1 MIVINTSAS
10 KSFKVIPREYL
21 TAFNIEVRDNL
32 LNTKFTFFEDTVS
45 TSGDYM
51 QFTNSYVDGS
61 GNTIFKEARYYD
73 FDLFAD
79 FNFWNMNL
87 NYFLKYFIYL
97 KNLF

>member
-10 KSFKVIPREYL
+10 QSFKVIPREYL

-61 GNTIFKEARYYD
+61 GNTI
-73 FDLFAD
+73 
-79 FNFWNMNL
+79 L
-87 NYFLKYFIYL
+87 NDNDHYNINKDVYITNDSY
-97 KNLF
+97 NNEYIVI